1 MIITYTLYKTTNKN
15 IYIVSVKLICTSS
28 NNQVETLFF
37 KELEN
42 LVEEILML
50 FEKWKIALLLLGRVK
65 ALKPGDKHFERKN
78 WFENKLR
85 LIIEC
90 LADDINSCIKE
101 QRDFFGFKFSDITIE
116 NRNDPVIPI
125 CPSTFEVAEKDVD
138 KENLSTLA
146 SRQHMLEEIASL
158 RGNRGTL
165 RVHTHEWIRFS
176 DSNLIINPEAD
187 LLDRFLA
194 EFRTTRELA

>member
-1 MIITYTLYKTTNKN
+1 MILIYTFSKTTTRDT
-15 IYIVSVKLICTSS
+15 YIVSVKLICTSS
-28 NNQVETLFF
+28 NNQVETLFW

-50 FEKWKIALLLLGRVK
+50 FEKWKIALLLLERVK

-78 WFENKLR
+78 WFESKLR
-85 LIIEC
+85 LIVEC

-101 QRDFFGFKFSDITIE
+101 QRDFFGFKFSDLTIE
-116 NRNDPVIPI
+116 NKNNPLIPI
-125 CPSTFEVAEKDVD
+125 CPSTFEVTEKDVD

-146 SRQHMLEEIASL
+146 SEQLMLDEIESL

-165 RVHTHEWIRFS
+165 RVHSRDWVRFS
-176 DSNLIINPEAD
+176 DSNLIVNPEAD

-194 EFRTTRELA
+194 EFRTTRELD

>member
-1 MIITYTLYKTTNKN
+1 MIVTYTLYKTANKN
-15 IYIVSVKLICTSS
+15 IYIVSVKLMCTSS
-28 NNQVETLFF
+28 NHQVEVLFWN
-37 KELEN
+37 ELEN

-50 FEKWKIALLLLGRVK
+50 FEKWKIALLLLERVK
-65 ALKPGDKHFERKN
+65 TLKPGDKHFERKN
-78 WFENKLR
+78 WFEGKLC

-101 QRDFFGFKFSDITIE
+101 QRDFFGFKFSNLTIE
-116 NRNDPVIPI
+116 NKNNPVIPI
-125 CPSTFEVAEKDVD
+125 CPSTFEVTEKDVD

-146 SRQHMLEEIASL
+146 SRQHMLDEIESL
-158 RGNRGTL
+158 RANRGTL
-165 RVHTHEWIRFS
+165 RVHSRDWVRFS

-194 EFRTTRELA
+194 EFRTTTELA

>member
-1 MIITYTLYKTTNKN
+1 MTKTYIFYKITNKD
-15 IYIVSVKLICTSS
+15 IHIVSVRVMCTSS
-28 NNQVETLFF
+28 NSQVETLLWN
-37 KELEN
+37 ELEN

-65 ALKPGDKHFERKN
+65 ALKPGDKYFERKN
-78 WFENKLR
+78 WFESKLC

-101 QRDFFGFKFSDITIE
+101 QRDFFGFKFSNLTIG
-116 NRNDPVIPI
+116 NKNNPVIPI
-125 CPSTFEVAEKDVD
+125 CPSTFEVTEKNID

-146 SRQHMLEEIASL
+146 SKQHMLDEIESL
-158 RGNRGTL
+158 RANRGTF
-165 RVHTHEWIRFS
+165 RIHSRDWVRFS
-176 DSNLIINPEAD
+176 DSNLIVNPEAD

-194 EFRTTRELA
+194 EFRTTTELD